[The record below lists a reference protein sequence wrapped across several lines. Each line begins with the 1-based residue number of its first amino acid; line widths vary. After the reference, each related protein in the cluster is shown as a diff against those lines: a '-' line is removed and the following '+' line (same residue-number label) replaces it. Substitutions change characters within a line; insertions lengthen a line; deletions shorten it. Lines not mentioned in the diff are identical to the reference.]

1 MAVLLPG
8 QKRIMEKVGEQI
20 RMARLRRKL
29 PVEMVAERA
38 DISRAT
44 LWKIEKGDPSV
55 AIGSYL
61 KVLNALGLQKDM
73 EKLAADDVL
82 GRTLQ
87 DLGMK
92 TNLFSFYLV
101 LIDL

>member
-8 QKRIMEKVGEQI
+8 QTRIVEKVGEQI

-87 DLGMK
+87 DLGMETK
-92 TNLFSFYLV
+92 IYKKK
-101 LIDL
+101 

>member
-1 MAVLLPG
+1 
-8 QKRIMEKVGEQI
+8 MEKVGEQI

-87 DLGMK
+87 DLGMETK
-92 TNLFSFYLV
+92 IYKKK
-101 LIDL
+101 

>member
-87 DLGMK
+87 DLGMETK
-92 TNLFSFYLV
+92 IYKKK
-101 LIDL
+101 

>member
-73 EKLAADDVL
+73 ENLAADDVL

-87 DLGMK
+87 DLGMETK
-92 TNLFSFYLV
+92 IYKKK
-101 LIDL
+101 

>member
-20 RMARLRRKL
+20 RMARLRRKR

-87 DLGMK
+87 DLGMETK
-92 TNLFSFYLV
+92 IYKKK
-101 LIDL
+101 

>member
-1 MAVLLPG
+1 MPVLLPS
-8 QKRIMEKVGEQI
+8 QRKIMEQVGDQI

-44 LWKIEKGDPSV
+44 LWKIEKGDPTV

-87 DLGMK
+87 DLDMEPK
-92 TNLFSFYLV
+92 TRRKNKRR
-101 LIDL
+101 